1 MGDDRTGAWRV
12 WSKLERKEDE
22 LKWRG
27 QLGGF
32 GRPHDSMGRLADAAC
47 HLWGS
52 EQMGRV
58 QRVRRAL
65 SDSGPLAQRLIAQR
79 LAGIDVAAIWPFS

>member
-22 LKWRG
+22 LKWCG
-27 QLGGF
+27 QPGGF